1 MPRTIALL
9 PICCALILA
18 CGPAAEPTLDAT
30 DDATLAASL
39 KRMAAGMSPAEKAE
53 FGRSTMLLI
62 FRSAAREA
70 FRPGVAAK
78 PAPSAAE
85 TAKPLDGLTAAEI
98 NRLAAEARADFA
110 ATPDPV
116 DPPPAIGPAPGD
128 PPARPAADPAPPPVV
143 ATIGPVTV
151 RVLYARVDT
160 VPLETARGPIRS
172 DEPRL
177 LIALEIVNASPTRK
191 VDYLGWAAPGF
202 ALGRDAATLKDE
214 LGNTYRRA
222 YFGLGEHVAG
232 QSPAASIYPRKTLP
246 DVLVFEPPVPAA
258 KALTLELPADNVG
271 ESGLFRLP
279 VAVDPPGKGPPATI
293 PAPVAPPAIPQ
304 AAPLASQP
312 PPVSPLAP
320 GFADS
325 IRKTIEKDRR
335 RRMAAE
341 IRKRGATG
349 RRR

>member
-1 MPRTIALL
+1 VRRPIVLAL
-9 PICCALILA
+9 ALTLA
-18 CGPAAEPTLDAT
+18 GCGPAAEPTLDAT
-30 DDATLAASL
+30 SDGTLEASL
-39 KRMAAGMSPAEKAE
+39 KRMAAGMSPEEKAE

-62 FRSAAREA
+62 FRSVAREA
-70 FRPGVAAK
+70 FRPRAADSL
-78 PAPSAAE
+78 APTAAD

-110 ATPDPV
+110 ATPAPAD
-116 DPPPAIGPAPGD
+116 PPAIGPAPGEA
-128 PPARPAADPAPPPVV
+128 PARPAPEPAPPPLV

-177 LIALEIVNASPTRK
+177 MIALEVANASPTRK

-202 ALGRDAATLKDE
+202 ALGRDTATLKDE

-222 YFGLGEHVAG
+222 YFGLGEHVVG
-232 QSPAASIYPRKTLP
+232 QSPAASIYPGKTLP
-246 DVLVFEPPVPAA
+246 DLLVFEPPVPAA
-258 KALTLELPADNVG
+258 RSLTLELPADNVG
-271 ESGLFRLP
+271 EAGSFRLP
-279 VAVDPPGKGPPATI
+279 VPVDPPGKGPPATI
-293 PAPVAPPAIPQ
+293 PAPVAPPAIPP

-349 RRR
+349 KRR